1 MADPKPFRVAGLI
14 GWPVSQSRS
23 PMLHGHWLAE
33 HGIAGAYVP
42 LPVAAGR
49 LADALRGL
57 VALGFAGAN
66 VTVPHKE
73 EAARLVDRVDPVGR
87 RMGAINLIVVEPDGT
102 LSGFNKDGYG
112 FIEALRETQPSWRG
126 DAGPAVVL
134 GAGGGARSVVVS
146 LLDEGAPVVRLLN
159 RTRARAERLRDEFG
173 GAIEVIDWE
182 GRGEALAGAALLVNT
197 TTQGMTGQPPL
208 DIALDALPTTALV
221 CDIVYNPLIPPLL
234 AAARARGNLIV
245 GGLRMLLHQA
255 RPAFEMWF
263 GVLPAV
269 TPELRVKIEATIVP
283 K

>member
-1 MADPKPFRVAGLI
+1 MPDPKPFRVAGLI

-42 LPVAAGR
+42 LPVAPGR
-49 LADALRGL
+49 LVDALRGL

-66 VTVPHKE
+66 VTLPHKE

-112 FIEALRETQPSWRG
+112 FIESLRDARPDWRG
-126 DAGPAVVL
+126 EAGPAVVL

-146 LLDEGAPVVRLLN
+146 LLDEGAPAVRLLN
-159 RTRARAERLRDEFG
+159 RTRARAERLRAEFG
-173 GAIEVIDWE
+173 GPIEVIDWE
-182 GRGEALAGAALLVNT
+182 RRGEALAGAALLVNT

-208 DIALDALPTTALV
+208 DIALDALPVTALV
-221 CDIVYNPLIPPLL
+221 CDIVYNPLVPPLL
-234 AAARARGNLIV
+234 EAARARGNPIV
-245 GGLRMLLHQA
+245 GGLGMLLHQA
-255 RPAFEMWF
+255 RPAFEKWF
-263 GVLPAV
+263 GVLPEV
-269 TPELRVKIEATIVP
+269 TPALRAKIEATIVP